1 MVEGIGIDIVN
12 ISRMENLSEGV
23 LKRLFHPEEVAYALT
38 LESRRRNEYLS
49 GRFAAKEALGKA
61 LGTGM
66 AGMRP
71 SDIQIDATETGKPF
85 MVLHGSAKALVG
97 ERMVL
102 LSISHDPPVASAIV
116 LLQGGSD
123 ASH

>member
-12 ISRMENLSEGV
+12 ISRMDSLSESV

-38 LESRRRNEYLS
+38 LESKRKSEYLS

-71 SDIQIDATETGKPF
+71 SDIQTDATESGKPF
-85 MVLHGSAKALVG
+85 MVLHGTAKTLVG
-97 ERMVL
+97 NRTIL
-102 LSISHDPPVASAIV
+102 LSISHDPPVASAVV

-123 ASH
+123 GAH

>member
-1 MVEGIGIDIVN
+1 MVEGIGIDVVN

-23 LKRLFHPEEVAYALT
+23 IRRLFHPEEVAYALT
-38 LESRRRNEYLS
+38 LAPKRKSEYLS

-71 SDIQIDATETGKPF
+71 SDIQIDTTATGKPF
-85 MVLHGSAKALVG
+85 MVLHGSAKTLVG
-97 ERMVL
+97 NRMVL
-102 LSISHDPPVASAIV
+102 LSISHDSPIASAIV
-116 LLQGGSD
+116 VLQGDSD
-123 ASH
+123 ASN

>member
-12 ISRMENLSEGV
+12 ISRMDKLSESV
-23 LKRLFHPEEVAYALT
+23 IRRLFHPAEVAFASG
-38 LESRRRNEYLS
+38 LETKRKSEYLS

-71 SDIQIDATETGKPF
+71 SDIHTDTSETGKPF
-85 MVLHGSAKALVG
+85 MVLYGSAKALVG
-97 ERMVL
+97 DRTVL
-102 LSISHDPPVASAIV
+102 LSITHDPPVASAVV
-116 LLQGGSD
+116 LLQGSDNGS
-123 ASH
+123 H

>member
-12 ISRMENLSEGV
+12 ISRMDKLSEAV
-23 LKRLFHPEEVAYALT
+23 IRRLFHPDEVAYALT
-38 LESRRRNEYLS
+38 LESKRRSEYLS

-71 SDIQIDATETGKPF
+71 CDIQTDATETGKPF
-85 MVLHGSAKALVG
+85 IVLHGNAKALVG
-97 ERMVL
+97 ERVVL
-102 LSISHDPPVASAIV
+102 VSISHDPPVATAVV
-116 LLQGGSD
+116 LLQGGCD
-123 ASH
+123 GSH

>member
-1 MVEGIGIDIVN
+1 MIEGIGIDIVN
-12 ISRMENLSEGV
+12 ISRMDKLSEAV
-23 LKRLFHPEEVAYALT
+23 IKRLFHPEEVAVALS
-38 LESRRRNEYLS
+38 LEDRRKSEYLS

-71 SDIQIDATETGKPF
+71 SDIQIDATPAGKPF
-85 MVLHGSAKALVG
+85 MVLHGRAKTLVG

-102 LSISHDPPVASAIV
+102 LSISHDPPVATAVV
-116 LLQGGSD
+116 LLQGRSD
-123 ASH
+123 GTL

>member
-12 ISRMENLSEGV
+12 ISRMDTLSEGV
-23 LKRLFHPEEVAYALT
+23 IKRLFHPEEVAYALT
-38 LESRRRNEYLS
+38 LEAKQKSEYLS

-66 AGMRP
+66 AGMRL

-85 MVLHGSAKALVG
+85 MVLHGSAKTLVG
-97 ERMVL
+97 NRTVL
-102 LSISHDPPVASAIV
+102 VSISHDPPVASAVV
-116 LLQGGSD
+116 LLQGGD
-123 ASH
+123 DGSH

>member
-12 ISRMENLSEGV
+12 ISRMDSLSESV

-38 LESRRRNEYLS
+38 LGPKRKSEYLS

-71 SDIQIDATETGKPF
+71 SDIQTDATESGKPF
-85 MVLHGSAKALVG
+85 MVLHGTAKTMVG
-97 ERMVL
+97 NRTIL
-102 LSISHDPPVASAIV
+102 LSISHDPPVASAV
-116 LLQGGSD
+116 MLLQGGSD
-123 ASH
+123 GAH

>member
-1 MVEGIGIDIVN
+1 MVVGIGIDVVN
-12 ISRMENLSEGV
+12 ISRMDKLSEAV
-23 LKRLFHPEEVAYALT
+23 IRRLFHPEEVAYAQT
-38 LESRRRNEYLS
+38 LQATRKSEYLS

-71 SDIQIDATETGKPF
+71 SDIQIDATATGQPF

-97 ERMVL
+97 DRTVL
-102 LSISHDPPVASAIV
+102 LSISHDPPVASAVV
-116 LLQGGSD
+116 LLQGACDGS
-123 ASH
+123 H

>member
-12 ISRMENLSEGV
+12 ISRMDSLSEAV
-23 LKRLFHPEEVAYALT
+23 IRRLFHPEEVAYAQT
-38 LESRRRNEYLS
+38 LEAKRRSEYLS

-71 SDIQIDATETGKPF
+71 SDIRIDATSEGKPF
-85 MVLHGSAKALVG
+85 MVLYGSAKALVG
-97 ERMVL
+97 DRTIL
-102 LSISHDPPVASAIV
+102 LSISHDPPVASAVV

>member
-1 MVEGIGIDIVN
+1 MIEGIGIDVVN
-12 ISRMENLSEGV
+12 ISRMDRLSEAV
-23 LKRLFHPEEVAYALT
+23 IRRLFHPEEVAYALT
-38 LESRRRNEYLS
+38 LDPKRKSEYLS

-71 SDIQIDATETGKPF
+71 SDIQIDSTSTGKPF

-97 ERMVL
+97 ERSVL
-102 LSISHDPPVASAIV
+102 LSISHDEPVASAVV

>member
-1 MVEGIGIDIVN
+1 VN
-12 ISRMENLSEGV
+12 R
-23 LKRLFHPEEVAYALT
+23 RLFHPEEVAYALT
-38 LESRRRNEYLS
+38 LEATRKSEYLR
-49 GRFAAKEALGKA
+49 GRIAAKEALGKA

-71 SDIQIDATETGKPF
+71 SDLQIDSTPAGKPF

-97 ERMVL
+97 DRTVL
-102 LSISHDPPVASAIV
+102 LSISHDPPVASAVV

-123 ASH
+123 GSH

>member
-1 MVEGIGIDIVN
+1 MIEGLGIDIVN
-12 ISRMENLSEGV
+12 ISRMEKLSEAV
-23 LKRLFHPEEVAYALT
+23 IRRLFHPQEVAFALQ
-38 LESRRRNEYLS
+38 LEPKRKCEYLS

-71 SDIQIDATETGKPF
+71 SDICIDANPEGKPF
-85 MVLHGSAKALVG
+85 MVLYGSAKALVG
-97 ERMVL
+97 ERAVL
-102 LSISHDPPVASAIV
+102 LSISHDHPVATAVV